1 MGTLT
6 ISPVLAEV
14 RTAPAWRARLEQLRA
29 AQQSLVTPIAL
40 ACASALALMGYA
52 RALPGFGV
60 SSVGMAALL
69 AIFAASMLSSIAG
82 FAFSAICGAL
92 LFHLMSEPPVLI
104 VQIMI
109 VCSIAIQLTS
119 VLALRGAV
127 DWRALPPFLAGGIVS
142 IPVGVF
148 LLLHIHQGT
157 YPAVMGVALVA
168 YGTFMLLRRPVVVAR
183 GGAFADGIAGLLGG
197 ITGGFAG
204 FPGALVTIWCG
215 LKGWDKTRQ
224 RGVYQPFIL
233 IMQVLT
239 LVAIHIMRAG
249 TPGQGGGLDASV
261 ALYVPAALLG
271 TWCGLT
277 LFHRLSNRQF
287 GIAVNLL
294 LIIAGLGLAL

>member
-1 MGTLT
+1 MS
-6 ISPVLAEV
+6 IDVAEV
-14 RTAPAWRARLEQLRA
+14 RKTPSAWSRIDARPSALGSVL
-29 AQQSLVTPIAL
+29 STVAL
-40 ACASALALMGYA
+40 AGLSAAALTIYA
-52 RALPGFGV
+52 RALHAFSLAGV
-60 SSVGMAALL
+60 TSTTLF

-92 LFHLMSEPPVLI
+92 LFHLLSEPPVMI

-119 VLALRGAV
+119 VLALRDTL
-127 DWRALPPFLAGGIVS
+127 DWRALPPFLAGGILS

-148 LLLHIHQGT
+148 LLLHFHQRT
-157 YPAVMGVALVA
+157 YTVVMGVALVL
-168 YGTFMLLRRPVVVAR
+168 YGVFMLCRRPVTIAW
-183 GGAFADGIAGLLGG
+183 GGAWADGAAGLLGG

-239 LVAIHIMRAG
+239 LAAIHVMRGSVAG
-249 TPGQGGGLDASV
+249 DGADLDAA

-277 LFHRLSNRQF
+277 FFRSLTNRQF
-287 GIAVNLL
+287 SIVVNVLL
-294 LIIAGLGLAL
+294 VLSGLGLVL